1 MIALYTSCHYD
12 SLGHCIKYASFKV
25 AISYLYNSSNV
36 MKSIEVGK
44 GVKLVS
50 LLETVLALD
59 THKQYESVIVLL
71 GIQLAVLAI
80 VVYMHF
86 IPS

>member
-1 MIALYTSCHYD
+1 
-12 SLGHCIKYASFKV
+12 
-25 AISYLYNSSNV
+25 

-59 THKQYESVIVLL
+59 THNQYESVIVLL
-71 GIQLAVLAI
+71 GIQLAVLA
-80 VVYMHF
+80 VVVHMHF
-86 IPS
+86 ISS